1 MINCLFF
8 FLADCDHLTGP
19 DVKLM
24 RSSGK
29 ILQAAALGAGINK
42 PYAKVIIGKETS
54 VDCGF

>member
-1 MINCLFF
+1 MF
-8 FLADCDHLTGP
+8 FLTDCGHVTGS

-42 PYAKVIIGKETS
+42 TYADVIISKVTS
-54 VDCGF
+54 LDCGF

>member
-1 MINCLFF
+1 MT
-8 FLADCDHLTGP
+8 DCGHVTGS

-42 PYAKVIIGKETS
+42 PYADVISKVTS
-54 VDCGF
+54 LDCGF